1 MVTKCNTFV
10 DYIPKMANVSVKN
23 INVWYIVLAI
33 PNKPMGALGLGIKLN
48 TFLGT
53 RWKSMP
59 P

>member
-1 MVTKCNTFV
+1 MVARCNTSV
-10 DYIPKMANVSVKN
+10 DYILKMANASMKK

-33 PNKPMGALGLGIKLN
+33 PNKPMGALGLGIKLG

-53 RWKSMP
+53 HRKSMP